1 MHLCCRRMRGRY
13 LNAKKESVRSAA
25 SRMHDLLRQG
35 DRTDI
40 CSGES
45 RIFAGKA
52 AFSQSANK
60 QMRNASFL
68 IHVDFANL
76 PTFHARSPP
85 GRAGTASTNVIHI
98 EQLHKDYRV
107 GSRTVSA
114 LNNVNL
120 HIPRGKIFGIIGR
133 SGAGKSTLLRTFNLL
148 ERPTRGAVRIN
159 GADITTLGK
168 AELDRMRQQIGMVF
182 QNFSLLS
189 AKTVGANV
197 EFPLKLAGGHSK
209 EERNR
214 RVDELLE
221 LVGLSEHKDK
231 YPAQLSGGQKQ
242 RVGIARAIANAPQL
256 LLCDEATSALDPE
269 TTQSILALLAEINQ
283 RLGLTIV
290 LITHEMQVIRSIC
303 DNVAV
308 IEAGEIVETG
318 PVADVFLHPRHAV
331 TRRLVAEYTHDD
343 FDLAGGGAASGRRL
357 RLTYT
362 GEAAYQPILTRV
374 VEQTRA
380 QITILQG
387 AVSRIKDKPYGQ
399 LLVEIGGADEEAAAV
414 LDLFR
419 RLDVHCEVIN

>member
-1 MHLCCRRMRGRY
+1 
-13 LNAKKESVRSAA
+13 
-25 SRMHDLLRQG
+25 
-35 DRTDI
+35 
-40 CSGES
+40 
-45 RIFAGKA
+45 
-52 AFSQSANK
+52 
-60 QMRNASFL
+60 
-68 IHVDFANL
+68 
-76 PTFHARSPP
+76 
-85 GRAGTASTNVIHI
+85 VIHI
-98 EQLHKDYRV
+98 EQLHKEYRV

-114 LNNVNL
+114 LSNVNL

-197 EFPLKLAGGHSK
+197 EFPLKLAGGHSR
-209 EERNR
+209 EERNK
-214 RVDELLE
+214 RVGELLE

-269 TTQSILALLAEINQ
+269 TTQSILALLAEINA

-303 DNVAV
+303 DYVAV

-318 PVADVFLHPRHAV
+318 PVSDVFLHPQHAV
-331 TRRLVAEYTHDD
+331 TRRLVAENTHDD
-343 FDLAGGGAASGRRL
+343 FDLGGIGTTTGRRL

-362 GEAAYQPILTRV
+362 GETAYQPILTRV

-419 RLDVHCEVIN
+419 RLDVHCEVIS